1 MRLLVRRLLA
11 HLSRQRPSPPRW
23 SFRFYDSG
31 LSPHAFDARL
41 QARADAA
48 ARRAEADAGAL
59 ARVRSWVD
67 NAVRETAGVGS
78 KRATGSEPNRAK
90 ASVPTRREF
99 HACAPDAVAAF
110 VDHYD
115 ETVALYHHRE
125 GDAFSEGGGDPDDR
139 AEHERAD
146 PPGDAVDE
154 ASWFTT
160 LARQMAATI
169 HDAADLAGAV
179 GGAGGADEHPDGH
192 SLVLVIAK
200 TPQGGAPPIA
210 PGRPPTSP
218 SPRPRSAVAGADD
231 PDPLRAFRGI
241 EVAFHKEAARAHLL
255 ILGDPPIDCT
265 WRKLVE
271 LFGRFHGCV
280 LPAGALAHTV
290 SRARSPP
297 CAAMNVVAAAAARDF
312 SGDGVRGGS
321 ASGGRRA
328 RV

>member
-1 MRLLVRRLLA
+1 MRRVSFLIDLAGESRSDRARVRLLVRRLLA

-110 VDHYD
+110 VDHFD

-139 AEHERAD
+139 DEHERAD

-210 PGRPPTSP
+210 PGHPPDLPSRDPARRVRARTIPIPSARSEASRWRSVRKPRARIFSP
-218 SPRPRSAVAGADD
+218 SAIHRSILRGENSSNSSVGSTGASSPR
-231 PDPLRAFRGI
+231 
-241 EVAFHKEAARAHLL
+241 AR
-255 ILGDPPIDCT
+255 
-265 WRKLVE
+265 WRT
-271 LFGRFHGCV
+271 
-280 LPAGALAHTV
+280 P
-290 SRARSPP
+290 SRARSL
-297 CAAMNVVAAAAARDF
+297 
-312 SGDGVRGGS
+312 
-321 ASGGRRA
+321 RA
-328 RV
+328 RR